1 METCSVV
8 LEGVRAGYDG
18 RTVLYDLSAR
28 LDAGTVVALLG
39 PNGSGKTTLLRV
51 LSKVLTPSVGSVLL
65 GGDDLRNLST
75 KEAAQRVAVVPQFE
89 SPAFDF
95 SVREIV
101 AMARYPW
108 GDQGMRHVEQ
118 ALKLTEMFESAER
131 KFSEL
136 SGGER
141 RRALLARALAQDTP
155 VLLMDEPTAHMDIA
169 HQLQTLR
176 LARELAEAGRLV
188 IAAMHDFSLTA
199 AFADRVLLLHE
210 GRVVQ
215 DGLTDDV
222 LSSGVLDEV
231 FGTHFERIRNGR
243 LIVVPRSLR

>member
-1 METCSVV
+1 METCSVI
-8 LEGVRAGYDG
+8 LERVYAGYEG
-18 RTVLYDLSAR
+18 RTVLRDISAR
-28 LDAGTVVALLG
+28 FDPGAVVALLG

-51 LSKVLTPSVGSVLL
+51 LSKVLAPSAGNVLI
-65 GGDDLRNLST
+65 GGQDIRQLSHR
-75 KEAAQRVAVVPQFE
+75 EVAQKVAVVPQFE

-108 GDQGMRHVEQ
+108 GDDGAQYVEQ
-118 ALKLTEMFESAER
+118 ALQRSEMLGSANR

-141 RRALLARALAQDTP
+141 RRALLARALAQDTA

-210 GRVVQ
+210 GRVVL
-215 DGLTDDV
+215 DGPAEDALASNT
-222 LSSGVLDEV
+222 LDEV
-231 FGTHFERIRNGR
+231 FATHFVRIKDGR
-243 LIVVPRSLR
+243 LIVVPESLH

>member
-1 METCSVV
+1 METCSCLLDQVH
-8 LEGVRAGYDG
+8 AGYDG
-18 RTVLYDLSAR
+18 RTVLHDISAR
-28 LDAGTVVALLG
+28 FDPGTVVALLG

-51 LSKVLTPSVGSVLL
+51 LSKVLTPSAGSVLV
-65 GGDDLRNLST
+65 GGEDLRHLSPR
-75 KEAAQRVAVVPQFE
+75 EAAKRIAVVPQFE
-89 SPAFDF
+89 APAFDF

-101 AMARYPW
+101 KMARYPW
-108 GDQGMRHVEQ
+108 GDYGIQHVEE
-118 ALKLTEMFESAER
+118 ALRRTEMHHAAER

-176 LARELAEAGRLV
+176 LARELAEAGRLI

-210 GRVVQ
+210 GRVVL
-215 DGLTDDV
+215 DGPTEDALASNT
-222 LSSGVLDEV
+222 LDEV
-231 FGTHFERIRNGR
+231 FATHFVRIKDGK
-243 LIVVPRSLR
+243 LIVVPESLL